1 MIPNAGL
8 RIYDAKITDLISL
21 GARHFVSRKEHGM
34 IKVIGVDPGLS
45 ATGVGIVRGIDLK
58 VDGFSFG
65 SIHTSKNL
73 PLLNRLDQIF
83 SNLLKVLKDEKPDL
97 MVVEDIFS
105 TEKFPNAGITLGK
118 VTGVILLAG
127 CRMEIPVIE
136 VPVRESKQVL
146 TGNGNATKMQLEKAV
161 RRLLNLTT
169 PIRPYH
175 ASDALGLALL
185 GLFRYNDRWAKK
197 TPYKKEKFKCNDRLS

>member
-1 MIPNAGL
+1 
-8 RIYDAKITDLISL
+8 
-21 GARHFVSRKEHGM
+21 M

-45 ATGVGIVRGIDLK
+45 ETGVGIVRGMGLK

-73 PLLNRLDQIF
+73 PLPSRLDQIF
-83 SNLLKVLKDEKPDL
+83 SNLLTVLKDEKPDL
-97 MVVEDIFS
+97 MVVEDVFS
-105 TEKFPNAGITLGK
+105 VEKFPNAGITLGK

-127 CRMEIPVIE
+127 CRMEVPVIE

-146 TGNGNATKMQLEKAV
+146 TGNGNATKMQLEKCV
-161 RRLLNLTT
+161 RSLLNLTT

-175 ASDALGLALL
+175 ASDAMGLALL
-185 GLFRYNDRWAKK
+185 GLFRYNDRSAQRTRYKGDK
-197 TPYKKEKFKCNDRLS
+197 TKCNDRLS